1 MAAML
6 ERPRFQ
12 PSAALA
18 AYAEPLVSGHAIL
31 VIGDASSGLAELL
44 LERGARLVHVY
55 DRDAGRAAE
64 ATARN
69 TSNRITI
76 APLGDG
82 GLSLRD
88 AAFELLLVE
97 NLADTGDAK
106 SALRAARRALS
117 PRGVAFVAT
126 PNPDVRVRL
135 LPAQTAGSS
144 PTSFDYYS
152 LYDAVSEHFAHVR
165 MLGQTP
171 FVGYAVVDFAPDGEI
186 SPTIDTDFLQ
196 QGAEEPEW
204 FIALGAPRA
213 PGLGNFTVVQ
223 LPLAS
228 SIAAAPAR
236 ELEEQLHAAQAAERR
251 ARVRLAELEGAA
263 ERRGRSESPPAVP
276 VAANDAVYKA
286 IEQRD
291 SWIAQLEARALTAD
305 MRADES
311 EGELESLRER
321 LTEHE
326 SQASAARE
334 EADRL
339 RAELATLAAEKESVV
354 LELDALRTLLEEQ
367 RAQAKAFE
375 GALAG
380 REARHNELAGQTE
393 AENEREVAALEAQLQ
408 ERGAEI
414 QRLCRELREAER
426 LGRELVTDLLS
437 RDGSGEPITEGGE
450 LSAKLDALAALN
462 AQREADL
469 AAARWAIEKLEGELE
484 ERLAGGPG
492 SGTLVNQLS
501 EAHAALQ
508 RQAVLLEQARL
519 SAVASAGPERAAP
532 ALTKPDERSL
542 TE

>member
-1 MAAML
+1 ML

-31 VIGDASSGLAELL
+31 VIGDATSGLAELL

-88 AAFELLLVE
+88 AAFELALVE

-106 SALRAARRALS
+106 AALRAARRALA

-135 LPAQTAGSS
+135 LPAQTTGSS

-171 FVGYAVVDFAPDGEI
+171 FVGYAVVDFAPDGEL
-186 SPTIDTDFLQ
+186 SPTIDADFLR
-196 QGAEEPEW
+196 QGTEEPEW
-204 FIALGAPRA
+204 FIAIGAPKA
-213 PGLGNFTVVQ
+213 QGLGNFTVVQ

-228 SIAAAPAR
+228 SIATASAR
-236 ELEEQLHAAQAAERR
+236 ELEEQLHTAQDAERR
-251 ARVRLAELEGAA
+251 ARVRLAELESAA
-263 ERRGRSESPPAVP
+263 ERRGRSESAPAVA
-276 VAANDAVYKA
+276 VANDAVYKA

-305 MRADES
+305 TRADES

-321 LTEHE
+321 LAERE
-326 SQASAARE
+326 SQASTARE

-339 RAELATLAAEKESVV
+339 HAELATLAAEKDSVV

-380 REARHNELAGQTE
+380 REARHNELAGHAE
-393 AENEREVAALEAQLQ
+393 AENERELSALETQLQ
-408 ERGAEI
+408 ARGTEI

-437 RDGSGEPITEGGE
+437 RDGSAQPTAEGGE

-469 AAARWAIEKLEGELE
+469 AAARWAIEKLESELE
-484 ERLAGGPG
+484 ERHADGPG

-519 SAVASAGPERAAP
+519 IAAEPERAAP
-532 ALTKPDERSL
+532 VLTKPDERSL